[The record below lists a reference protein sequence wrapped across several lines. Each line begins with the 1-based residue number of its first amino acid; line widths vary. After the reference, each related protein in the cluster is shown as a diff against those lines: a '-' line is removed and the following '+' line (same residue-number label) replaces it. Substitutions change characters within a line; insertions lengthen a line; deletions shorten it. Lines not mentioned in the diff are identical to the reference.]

1 MSNLQNI
8 VTQFLLLQVNT
19 PVKKISI
26 LGNSR
31 MDAPFRMSL
40 ENKYDNRRP
49 LNTVFTLD
57 PTKKSV
63 DFQMNYD
70 LGRCLD

>member
-1 MSNLQNI
+1 MDS
-8 VTQFLLLQVNT
+8 
-19 PVKKISI
+19 PY
-26 LGNSR
+26 R
-31 MDAPFRMSL
+31 MAL

-57 PTKKSV
+57 PTKRSL

-70 LGRCLD
+70 LGESYSSRMSEKTYCKTFNETYKL

>member
-1 MSNLQNI
+1 MNLFTVLQ
-8 VTQFLLLQVNT
+8 LQVNT

-31 MDAPFRMSL
+31 LDAPFRMAL
-40 ENKYDNRRP
+40 QNKYDNRRP

-57 PTKKSV
+57 ASKKSV

-70 LGRCLD
+70 LGR